1 MAREKALN
9 IADYLNDEVNAN
21 LAETMDGVLGNVYTS
36 SVSEGLKSK
45 RGSGDPTSGS
55 TEYKRFA
62 NAELKDKGTARRA
75 GKGVK
80 VKEKPVTVNIDTDK
94 EIVEE
99 LQGKDIKLYGID
111 GMIEKRKNN
120 IQNSIVRYLD
130 REFFA
135 EAVNSGTKIE
145 RGTLTKLDEILDK
158 AIVDLKSLS
167 NDFIDGI
174 DAEDLAI
181 VLSTK
186 ARKEFKNKLDE
197 LPNGTAPQNGAIG
210 MYDSIV
216 VHESHRMPEGTNFIV
231 MLKESI
237 AQPFYVTD
245 FDAEKIPLDDAYAV
259 QSFLYKGTKALIDE
273 AILYD
278 ADEVTPSV

>member
-1 MAREKALN
+1 MAREASLN
-9 IADYLNDEVNAN
+9 IADYLTPEVQSN
-21 LAETMDGVLGNVYTS
+21 LSETLDGVLENVYTV
-36 SVSEGLKSK
+36 SVSEALKSK
-45 RGSGDPTSGS
+45 RGSGDPASGS
-55 TEYKRFA
+55 TEYKRLA
-62 NAELKDKGTARRA
+62 NAKLNDKGTARTA
-75 GKGVK
+75 GAGVK

-99 LQGKDIKLYGID
+99 LQGKDIKLYGVD
-111 GMIEKRKNN
+111 GMIEKREKN
-120 IQNSIVRYLD
+120 IQDSIVRYLD

-135 EAVNSGTKIE
+135 EAVNSGTKIDRE
-145 RGTLTKLDEILDK
+145 SLTNLDEILDK
-158 AIVDLKSLS
+158 AIVELKSLS

-197 LPNGTAPQNGAIG
+197 LPNGTVPQNGAIG

-216 VHESHRMPEGTNFIV
+216 VHETHRMPAGVNFMV

-237 AQPFYVTD
+237 AQPFYVTE
-245 FDAEKIPLDDAYAV
+245 FGAEKIPLDDAYAV
-259 QSFLYKGTKALIDE
+259 QSFLYKGTKALIEE
-273 AILYD
+273 AIIYD
-278 ADEVTPSV
+278 ADEETPSV